1 LASGLRP
8 LIVSEII
15 ISETAILVNPPFTE
29 TEKKF
34 APLTYFAVSDM
45 IRK

>member
-1 LASGLRP
+1 LASGLR
-8 LIVSEII
+8 LVIVSEII
-15 ISETAILVNPPFTE
+15 ISETAIFVNPLFTE

-34 APLTYFAVSDM
+34 ALLTYFAVSDM